1 MREGLLGA
9 LIQGDKTIW
18 AMLAALWLVTT
29 LLVVFRRSSYG
40 RGAPATPLRIIVL
53 LGATSIISLSA
64 LPLASAVAIPRIRW
78 KTVDA
83 PDLCAPTGDT
93 WRHLRGPA
101 VPVVDHGM
109 PDVAVPTL
117 DAQDRWILV
126 GLLSGRPIEGLAPA
140 PVAPLETGVPRICRA
155 DGASCR
161 PWPAGWPDPSHPIG
175 TGELIWTKE
184 PSAAALAYDAET
196 GHYLQAIAGVS
207 EAERSAATGSQAP
220 AVLELAGRIAN
231 DAPREGASVLF
242 LLRRV
247 VGDRLHAVRVVS
259 VSTPAGKSFHLQR
272 ADVSLTSGPRMVR
285 WFARPALFV
294 TSLALPLGLV
304 VYLYVIFS
312 SRRRKGRAVR
322 LDLSQRSTSR
332 LNALSAAA
340 TFAAGVAAG
349 APAVVAI
356 ASLWG
361 SR

>member
-29 LLVVFRRSSYG
+29 ILVVFRRSSYG
-40 RGAPATPLRIIVL
+40 RGAPATPLRIFVL

-64 LPLASAVAIPRIRW
+64 LPLSSALAIPRVRW

-101 VPVVDHGM
+101 VPVTDRGL
-109 PDVAVPTL
+109 PDVAIPTL
-117 DAQDRWILV
+117 DAQDQWVLM

-140 PVAPLETGVPRICRA
+140 PIAKLETGVPRICRA
-155 DGASCR
+155 DGTSCR
-161 PWPAGWPDPSHPIG
+161 PWPTGWPDPSHPIG

-184 PSAAALAYDAET
+184 PSASALAFDAET

-207 EAERSAATGSQAP
+207 EPDALAGQPP

-247 VGDRLHAVRVVS
+247 MGDRLHTVRVVS
-259 VSTPAGKSFHLQR
+259 VATPAGKSFHLQR
-272 ADVSLTSGPRMVR
+272 SDASLTAGPRALR
-285 WFARPALFV
+285 WFARPALLT
-294 TSLALPLGLV
+294 TSLALPVGLL
-304 VYLYVIFS
+304 VYAYVLLT
-312 SRRRKGRAVR
+312 SRRRKGRDSAPS
-322 LDLSQRSTSR
+322 LSQRSAGR
-332 LNALSAAA
+332 LNALSAVA
-340 TFAAGVAAG
+340 TLAAGIAAG